1 MTYIATFFTHFAAV
15 SFARLLKGTDMKPQ
29 FMPVPRK
36 LSSSCGTCVRFV
48 FDGDILEYA
57 KEMEQEDLDKVYLV
71 EDDSYTPVYDAHH
84 EA

>member
-36 LSSSCGTCVRFV
+36 LSSSCGTCVRYQAEAPLLNLMDTDV
-48 FDGDILEYA
+48 EAVYEVIGREEYTCL
-57 KEMEQEDLDKVYLV
+57 MENK
-71 EDDSYTPVYDAHH
+71 
-84 EA
+84 